1 MILLNSLKNM
11 IYGNEYWFLIASQN
25 LIAPDRNQC
34 WVSDGLHRIYI
45 NKFWQI
51 KWSIICKDVS
61 IFRHWSW
68 SSLYSGLNGTSCHTK
83 STCAFNTCSLPSNS
97 ENDPHPSHPKGCLDE
112 GSIPVYSFNVHQ
124 HLSLLICIWLCFIL
138 KTIKMSF
145 VYKINYIIIQESGL
159 SIFENT
165 FNPIERKDCIQSWEK
180 HCISL

>member
-1 MILLNSLKNM
+1 M

-61 IFRHWSW
+61 IFCHWSW

-83 STCAFNTCSLPSNS
+83 STCTFNTCSLPSNS

-180 HCISL
+180 HCITL